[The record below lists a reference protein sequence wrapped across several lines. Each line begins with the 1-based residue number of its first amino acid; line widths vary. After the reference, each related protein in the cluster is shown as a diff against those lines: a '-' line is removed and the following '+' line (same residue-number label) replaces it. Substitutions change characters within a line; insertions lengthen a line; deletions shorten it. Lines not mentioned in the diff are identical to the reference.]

1 MTPEFVFTVIF
12 VLLIPCVLIC
22 TTCVIADT
30 VLAIA
35 KHFENKCYLCNV
47 NKDAEVEANDSETE
61 DNCEESDFE
70 EL

>member
-30 VLAIA
+30 VLAIV
-35 KHFENKCYLCNV
+35 KHFEYKCYLCNV
-47 NKDAEVEANDSETE
+47 NKEVEEKSIELENVNSDNAN
-61 DNCEESDFE
+61 NC
-70 EL
+70 